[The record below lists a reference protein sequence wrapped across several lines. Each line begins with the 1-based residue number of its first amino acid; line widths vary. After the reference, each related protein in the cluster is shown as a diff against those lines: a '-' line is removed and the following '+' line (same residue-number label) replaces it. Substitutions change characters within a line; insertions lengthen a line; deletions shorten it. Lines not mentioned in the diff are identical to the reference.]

1 MLITPAEAFLPNRVD
16 CGPLKTSTRSRL
28 GKSANEEDERDL
40 GTPSIRTN
48 TAGSIPGLLA
58 PLPNPRMVKLV

>member
-1 MLITPAEAFLPNRVD
+1 MLITPADAFLPNRVD
-16 CGPLKTSTRSRL
+16 CGPLNTSTRSIV

-58 PLPNPRMVKLV
+58 PLPKPRITKLV